1 MTKTLIAYIPALHSG
16 YVNFFKKYAGE
27 TLYILDLSLV
37 REIPRLER
45 DIRALEAGDMKKL
58 IGALGIFSRVGVVT
72 KENMAEFLM
81 EAQGDT
87 RDSGAKNTNTIV
99 MPDEDV
105 SHIFAET
112 YLTGKDMFGATKEIE
127 YVSVFLRWDR
137 LAALKTDVPTNPD
150 RIISRDAFDKEI
162 MARAFADAQKSS
174 DWWRQVGAVV
184 VKDGKVLFI
193 GHNHPLPSDQTHN
206 VTGDPRSNFDAG
218 VSIELSKF
226 LHAEAGIIAEA
237 AKRGVTLDGASIYVT
252 TFPCPV
258 CAKSIATA
266 GFKKVYYCEGYSLLD
281 AEDILKGFGVE
292 LIQVER

>member
-1 MTKTLIAYIPALHSG
+1 MKTVVAYIPALHSG

-27 TLYILDLSLV
+27 TLYVLDLGLV

-45 DIRALEAGDMKKL
+45 DIRALEAGEMKKL
-58 IGALGIFSRVGVVT
+58 VEALGIFARVEVLT
-72 KENMAEFLM
+72 KENMGELLAT
-81 EAQGDT
+81 A
-87 RDSGAKNTNTIV
+87 GATV

-105 SHIFAET
+105 SHAFAET
-112 YLTGKDMFGATKEIE
+112 YLVAKEIE

-137 LAALKTDVPTNPD
+137 PAALRTDVPTNPD
-150 RIISRDAFDKEI
+150 RIISRDAFDKE
-162 MARAFADAQKSS
+162 MMTLAFTDAQKSS

-184 VKDGKVLFI
+184 VKDGEVLFV

-218 VSIELSKF
+218 VGIELSKF

-237 AKRGVTLDGASIYVT
+237 AKRGVALLGASIYVT

-266 GFKKVYYCEGYSLLD
+266 GFKKVYYSEGYSLLD

-292 LIQVER
+292 LIQVEK